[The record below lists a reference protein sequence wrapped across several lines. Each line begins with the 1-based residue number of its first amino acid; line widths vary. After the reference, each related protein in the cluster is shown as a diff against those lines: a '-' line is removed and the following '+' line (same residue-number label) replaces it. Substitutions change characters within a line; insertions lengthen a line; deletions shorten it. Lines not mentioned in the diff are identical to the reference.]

1 MRFIVVGAG
10 AIGGVIGGR
19 LFESGHDVVL
29 VARGAHLD
37 AIRSRGLTV
46 VSPSGTVTLPVPATG
61 SAEELDISAGD
72 VAIIATKS
80 HDTLPALQG
89 LVAARGSEVLAV
101 ACAQNGVRN
110 EEAALRMFA
119 NVYGICVMSPTA
131 HSEPGVVEAHSS
143 PVEGILDIGRYP
155 SGTDDRAAAIADA
168 FSGSRFV
175 SVPRPDIMRWKY
187 RKLTMNLYNALN
199 ALLGERPWPDEITSA
214 IANEATAVLFAAG
227 IDVAT
232 PEEDRERRGD
242 LLKIATPKGVGAE
255 ADGAQG
261 GARRGG
267 GSSWQ
272 SLERGLGSIETDY
285 LNGEIVLL
293 GRLHGVPTPV
303 NAALQRLAGAAAR
316 RRAAPGS
323 YDASDLLAMLG

>member
-1 MRFIVVGAG
+1 MKFIVVGPG

-29 VARGAHLD
+29 VARGRHLD
-37 AIRSRGLTV
+37 AIRSQGLKV
-46 VSPSGTVTLPVPATG
+46 VSPGGTVTLPIPATG
-61 SAEELDISAGD
+61 NAEDLDVEPGD
-72 VAIIATKS
+72 VAIVATKS
-80 HDTLPALQG
+80 HDTLPALEG
-89 LVAARGSEVLAV
+89 LVASRGADALAI

-131 HSEPGVVEAHSS
+131 HSEPGVVEAYSS
-143 PVEGILDIGRYP
+143 PTEGILDIGRYP
-155 SGTDDRAAAIADA
+155 SGTDETAISIAEA
-168 FSGSRFV
+168 LSGSRFV

-187 RKLTMNLYNALN
+187 RKLIMNLYNALD
-199 ALLGERPWPDEITSA
+199 ALLGERPWPDELTSA
-214 IANEATAVLFAAG
+214 ITNEATAVLDAAG

-242 LLKIATPKGVGAE
+242 LLKIAPTE
-255 ADGAQG
+255 G
-261 GARRGG
+261 GTRRGG

-272 SLERGLGSIETDY
+272 SLDRGLGSIETDY

-303 NAALQRLAGAAAR
+303 NATVQRLAGEAAR
-316 RRAAPGS
+316 SRATPGS